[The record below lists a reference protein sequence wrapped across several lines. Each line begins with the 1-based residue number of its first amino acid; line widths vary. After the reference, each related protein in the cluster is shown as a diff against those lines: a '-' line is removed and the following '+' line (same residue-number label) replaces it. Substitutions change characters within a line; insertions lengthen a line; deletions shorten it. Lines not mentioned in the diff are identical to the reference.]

1 MKWNKQRA
9 PGAAGP
15 PPASL
20 SPPRPAGLLPA
31 AVFGFSGIGKIGN
44 RRSTEAKTF
53 QYFCFRSKVNL
64 EGFRNVLCSSRN
76 MYELVANFQKAVSL
90 LISCFSLDLRGCERI
105 KKRDEPGSFYTLEP
119 DSWSPVRGKERG
131 QATDHFPSMDTD
143 ISELSGH

>member
-1 MKWNKQRA
+1 M
-9 PGAAGP
+9 
-15 PPASL
+15 
-20 SPPRPAGLLPA
+20 
-31 AVFGFSGIGKIGN
+31 I
-44 RRSTEAKTF
+44 
-53 QYFCFRSKVNL
+53 L

-90 LISCFSLDLRGCERI
+90 LISCFSLVLRGCERI

-131 QATDHFPSMDTD
+131 QATDLFPSMDTD